1 MIRSLGHVCFW
12 KEQNDA
18 FNESEKIESTAK
30 EVENRIKNIDG
41 VPQYMPKQAYGTPVN
56 GQAMFMILKY

>member
-1 MIRSLGHVCFW
+1 MSVF
-12 KEQNDA
+12 EQELNDA

-41 VPQYMPKQAYGTPVN
+41 AAQYMPKRAYATPVN
-56 GQAMFMILKY
+56 GQVLDFFPRKNKFFF